1 MMTVRFFPLYLCVA
15 AGEDEKA
22 QSTMNLVVRILSLR
36 LVLLTKSKK
45 KKKN

>member
-1 MMTVRFFPLYLCVA
+1 MMTARFFPLYLCV